1 MWRARGKS
9 NKIQLSFKYRIYPIR
24 EVEEKLLRVMQV
36 EAKVYNALLDAVN
49 NARKEGR
56 RMTPKDAQD
65 MLKDLKIEGKELVYS
80 KALQMVNNQ
89 LWYNINS
96 LHELKKKGRRVG
108 KLRYKKI
115 MKTIN
120 YNQSGF
126 KVQGDKL
133 FLSKIGEMKVLFHRP
148 LEGEVKGVI
157 IKKSATG
164 WYAIFQVEVEKRP
177 LEKSG
182 KVVGIDLGVE
192 KLVTTS
198 DGVVIENPRVFDKVE
213 RRVKILQQLL
223 SRKKKGS
230 RNYEKVREKLAKM
243 HEHVKNLMNDYIHKV
258 TSWLVEQYDEIYVE
272 DLDVREMVKDSESKV
287 LRKHILHT
295 NFSKFV
301 SYLSYKAERA
311 GRRVVKVDPRNTSK
325 TCARCGYVKKDLTL
339 IDRVF
344 VCPKCGWVADRDY
357 NASLNILRAGSGLP
371 LEPVDRKPLLYIP
384 FSEGVYSK
392 FPGRSRKSLTARWGC
407 PVRKGGVV
415 HLFNVV
421 QHLP

>member
-1 MWRARGKS
+1 MWRAKEKS
-9 NKIQLSFKYRIYPIR
+9 DKIQLSFKYKIYPTR
-24 EVEEKLLRVMQV
+24 EVEEKLIKVMQI
-36 EAKVYNALLDAVN
+36 EAKVYNALLDVIN
-49 NARKEGR
+49 NARKEGKKI
-56 RMTPKDAQD
+56 TPKDTQN

-89 LWYNINS
+89 LWYNINA
-96 LHELKKKGRRVG
+96 LHELKKKGKKVG

-126 KVQGDKL
+126 KVEGDKL
-133 FLSKIGEMKVLFHRP
+133 TLSKIGEIKVLFHRP

-157 IKKSATG
+157 IKKSSTG
-164 WYAIFQVEVEKRP
+164 WYAIFQVEVEKKP
-177 LEKSG
+177 LEKTG

-198 DGVVIENPRVFDKVE
+198 DGVVVENPKVFDKVE
-213 RRVKILQQLL
+213 RRIKILQQSL

-230 RNYEKVREKLAKM
+230 RNYEKVREKLAKL
-243 HEHVKNLMNDYIHKV
+243 HEHVKNLMSDYIHKV
-258 TSWLVEQYDEIYVE
+258 TSWLVEEYDEIYVE
-272 DLDVREMVKDSESKV
+272 DLDVKKMVEDGESKT
-287 LRKHILHT
+287 LRKHILHS
-295 NFSKFV
+295 NFSKFM

-325 TCARCGYVKKDLTL
+325 TCARCGYVKKDLAL
-339 IDRVF
+339 ADRVF
-344 VCPKCGWVADRDY
+344 VCPKCGWTVDRDY

-371 LEPVDRKPLLYIP
+371 LEPVDRGPLLYIP

-392 FPGRSRKSLTARWGC
+392 FLGRSRKS
-407 PVRKGGVV
+407 PS
-415 HLFNVV
+415 
-421 QHLP
+421 

>member
-1 MWRARGKS
+1 MWRAKEK
-9 NKIQLSFKYRIYPIR
+9 NDKIQLSFKYRVYPTK
-24 EVEEKLLRVMQV
+24 EVEEKLLKVMQV
-36 EAKVYNALLDAVN
+36 ETKVYNALLDAVN
-49 NARKEGR
+49 NARKEGKR
-56 RMTPKDAQD
+56 ITPKDTQD

-80 KALQMVNNQ
+80 KVLQMVNSQ

-96 LHELKKKGRRVG
+96 LHELKKRGKKVG

-115 MKTIN
+115 MKIIN

-126 KVQGDKL
+126 KVVGDKL
-133 FLSKIGEMKVLFHRP
+133 ILSKIGEMKVLFHRP
-148 LEGEVKGVI
+148 LEGKVKGVI
-157 IKKSATG
+157 IKKSAKG

-177 LEKSG
+177 LEKTG

-198 DGVVIENPRVFDKVE
+198 DGVVIENPKVFDKVE
-213 RRVKILQQLL
+213 RRIKILQKSL

-230 RNYEKVREKLAKM
+230 RNYEKVRKKLAKI
-243 HEHVKNLMNDYIHKV
+243 HEYVKNLMNDYIHKV
-258 TSWLVEQYDEIYVE
+258 TSWLIEQYDEIYVE
-272 DLDVREMVKDSESKV
+272 DLDVREMVEDSESKV
-287 LRKHILHT
+287 LRKHILHS
-295 NFSKFV
+295 NFSRFM
-301 SYLSYKAERA
+301 SHLSYKAERA

-371 LEPVDRKPLLYIP
+371 LEPVDRKPLLYVP

-392 FPGRSRKSLTARWGC
+392 FPGRSRKSSPRGEDA
-407 PVRKGGVV
+407 PSVRAG
-415 HLFNVV
+415 
-421 QHLP
+421 

>member
-1 MWRARGKS
+1 MWRAREKS
-9 NKIQLSFKYRIYPIR
+9 NKIQLSFKYKVYPTR

-36 EAKVYNALLDAVN
+36 EAKVYNALLEAMN
-49 NARKEGR
+49 NARKEGKKI
-56 RMTPKDAQD
+56 TSKDTQN
-65 MLKDLKIEGKELVYS
+65 MLKELKIEGKELVYS
-80 KALQMVNNQ
+80 KVLQMVNNQ

-96 LHELKKKGRRVG
+96 LHKLKKKGRSVG

-115 MKTIN
+115 MKSIN

-133 FLSKIGEMKVLFHRP
+133 FLSKIGEIKVLFHRP

-157 IKKSATG
+157 IKKNITG
-164 WYAIFQVEVEKRP
+164 WYAIFQVEVEKKP
-177 LEKSG
+177 LEKTG

-198 DGVVIENPRVFDKVE
+198 DGVVVENPKVFDKVE
-213 RRVKILQQLL
+213 RRMKILQKLL
-223 SRKKKGS
+223 SREKKGS
-230 RNYEKVREKLAKM
+230 RNYEKVRKKLAKL

-272 DLDVREMVKDSESKV
+272 DLDVKEMVEDSESKV
-287 LRKHILHT
+287 LRKHILHS

-325 TCARCGYVKKDLTL
+325 TCARCGHVKKDLTL
-339 IDRVF
+339 TDRVF

-392 FPGRSRKSLTARWGC
+392 FLERSRKSSSR
-407 PVRKGGVV
+407 GGDAPSVTV
-415 HLFNVV
+415 D
-421 QHLP
+421 PKSY

>member
-1 MWRARGKS
+1 MWRARGKN
-9 NKIQLSFKYRIYPIR
+9 NKIQLSFKYKIYPTR
-24 EVEEKLLRVMQV
+24 EVEEKLLRVMQI

-49 NARKEGR
+49 NARKEGKKI
-56 RMTPKDAQD
+56 TPKDTQGI
-65 MLKDLKIEGKELVYS
+65 LKDLKIDGKEIVYS
-80 KALQMVNNQ
+80 KVLQMVNNH

-96 LHELKKKGRRVG
+96 LHELKKKGKRVG

-115 MKTIN
+115 VKIIN

-126 KVQGDKL
+126 RVVGDKL
-133 FLSKIGEMKVLFHRP
+133 ILSKIGEMKVLFHRP
-148 LEGEVKGVI
+148 LEGEIKGLI

-164 WYAIFQVEVEKRP
+164 WYTIFQVEVEKKP
-177 LEKSG
+177 LEKTG

-198 DGVVIENPRVFDKVE
+198 DGVVIENPKVFDKVE
-213 RRVKILQQLL
+213 KRIKILQMSL

-230 RNYEKVREKLAKM
+230 RNYEKVRKKLAKI

-272 DLDVREMVKDSESKV
+272 DLDVKEMVENSDSKT

-301 SYLSYKAERA
+301 SYLSYKASRA
-311 GRRVVKVDPRNTSK
+311 GRRVVKVNPRNTSK
-325 TCARCGYVKKDLTL
+325 TCTECGYVKRDLTL
-339 IDRVF
+339 SDRVF
-344 VCPKCGWVADRDY
+344 SCPKCGWVIDRDY
-357 NASLNILRAGSGLP
+357 NASLNTLRAGSGLP
-371 LEPVDRKPLLYIP
+371 LEPVDRNPLLYIP

-392 FPGRSRKSLTARWGC
+392 FPGRSRKSSPR
-407 PVRKGGVV
+407 GGDA
-415 HLFNVV
+415 
-421 QHLP
+421 PSMRAG